1 MKLGKGSASRAG
13 RWLVL
18 AAITL
23 SACLLLGE
31 LLARASGRRPW
42 SGLVRP
48 SEPQLY
54 VEDPELGWRLRPGR
68 HVHPGHLRGSGP
80 LRISVL
86 ADGSRDTGYAGSG
99 GEPRLALLGGSFVQG
114 WGLTDEQTLAWRLQ
128 EHQRGLRV
136 TNHGVGGYGT
146 HQSLLVLERLLA
158 GQDAPSV
165 VLYGFIPLHE
175 PRNVAD
181 AGWLES
187 LARAGRDSLVAA
199 PSVTLDREG
208 ELVRHAP
215 RRHPR
220 WPLREWSAL
229 IAFGEILV
237 ARTLAEGRSEQARD
251 VTLQLLA
258 AMNRTATDRGAR
270 FAVVFLWAPPGARV
284 SYREGADPQA
294 RVYRG
299 DLYVR
304 ALRAE
309 GVPMLD
315 CSHEITPELTVPG
328 EGHPGAELN
337 DFWAACISEWLEV
350 TGPLR

>member
-1 MKLGKGSASRAG
+1 
-13 RWLVL
+13 VL
-18 AAITL
+18 
-23 SACLLLGE
+23 
-31 LLARASGRRPW
+31 P
-42 SGLVRP
+42 
-48 SEPQLY
+48 
-54 VEDPELGWRLRPGR
+54 
-68 HVHPGHLRGSGP
+68 
-80 LRISVL
+80 
-86 ADGSRDTGYAGSG
+86 DGSRDTGYAGSG
-99 GEPRLALLGGSFVQG
+99 GEPWLALLGGSFVQG
-114 WGLTDEQTLAWRLQ
+114 WGLSDEQTLAWRLQ
-128 EHQRGLRV
+128 QRQRGLRV

-158 GQDAPSV
+158 GPNAPSV

-187 LARAGRDSLVAA
+187 LARAGRASLVAA

-208 ELVRHAP
+208 ALVRHAP

-229 IAFGEILV
+229 AAFGEIV
-237 ARTLAEGRSEQARD
+237 TARALAQGRSEQARD

-258 AMNRTATDRGAR
+258 AMNRSSASRGAR
-270 FAVVFLWAPPGARV
+270 FAVVFLWVPPDARV
-284 SYREGADPQA
+284 PYREGADP
-294 RVYRG
+294 RPRMYRG
-299 DLYVR
+299 DLYAR

-309 GVPMLD
+309 GIPMLD

-337 DFWAACISEWLEV
+337 DFWAACLSEWLGV
-350 TGPLR
+350 TDPLR